1 MLKAT
6 TEEQRLHV
14 EEILKAHQIYYQW
27 PLDFEKETDYG
38 YEDRIDTIYIDGD
51 IPFDAIAEIVDYLR
65 ACNPDEK

>member
-27 PLDFEKETDYG
+27 PLDFEKEADDG
-38 YEDRIDTIYIDGD
+38 YEDHIDAIYIDGD